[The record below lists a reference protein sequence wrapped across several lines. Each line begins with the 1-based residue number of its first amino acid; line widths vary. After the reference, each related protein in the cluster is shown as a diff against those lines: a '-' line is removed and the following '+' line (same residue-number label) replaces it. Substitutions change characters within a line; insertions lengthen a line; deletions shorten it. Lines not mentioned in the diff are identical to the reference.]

1 MNGKIHYLSR
11 LIEEQTRENLQKKL
25 KITSNDLLDQYSKV
39 SIVPGN
45 KYIKI
50 DIGCS
55 GKYMI
60 EVIDIYGVKAYGVI
74 NKKKYYGTLDTVD
87 DYCWGKYTA
96 VKKNK

>member
-1 MNGKIHYLSR
+1 MIGKIHYLAR

-55 GKYMI
+55 VRYMI
-60 EVIDIYGVKAYGVI
+60 DGVDIYGVKIYGVI
-74 NKKKYYGTLDTVD
+74 NKKKYYGTLNTVD
-87 DYCWGKYTA
+87 NYYWCEHTA
-96 VKKNK
+96 IKIK